1 MSTIYLINAM
11 EFQCDYAIP
20 PDSLHEFLKGIDLQ
34 LSRKLENE
42 MFVAS
47 WYLTA
52 DDGFCYINLS
62 NDWKSIGVQC
72 NNLDFLSKTAIWIRK
87 QVPERCKLFVYT
99 ANTWDKP
106 VELRADDNI
115 QSVLE
120 RIRES
125 HR

>member
-1 MSTIYLINAM
+1 M
-11 EFQCDYAIP
+11 EFQCDYAIS
-20 PDSLHEFLKGIDLQ
+20 PDSLHEFLEGIDQ
-34 LSRKLENE
+34 KLSRKLENE
-42 MFVAS
+42 MFVSS

-52 DDGFCYINLS
+52 NEGFCYINLT
-62 NDWKSIGVQC
+62 NDWKSIGVQSD
-72 NNLDFLSKTAIWIRK
+72 NLDFLAELAIWTRK

-106 VELRADDNI
+106 VELRAEDNP